1 MSMEP
6 PTLLGLSS
14 TIPNDFLLAMSVTSD
29 KFEQKRWLFTYLCKF
44 HSGLFAMGVK
54 KLWRNSSCFRT
65 CFARVDICTDG
76 RASRLISYGHVL
88 IYT

>member
-1 MSMEP
+1 MSVEP

-65 CFARVDICTDG
+65 R
-76 RASRLISYGHVL
+76 
-88 IYT
+88 